1 MDLLKL
7 SAINAVLANY
17 LPDGRLM
24 EIQERLKR
32 LPEDKLDILPT
43 ITQFKSPMTGLICS
57 LAFGFLGLDRFYKG
71 NSIRDTILGVM
82 KLFAFVVGAILYIAA
97 DYKMINASYSFDYY
111 NQIGNHI
118 GFMPYIFSLL
128 LWAGWWNWVSMDYFN
143 VYEGIKKDN
152 LNKLETTFTQFGV

>member
-7 SAINAVLANY
+7 SAINTVLANY

-43 ITQFKSPMTGLICS
+43 IIQFKSPMTGLIYS

-97 DYKMINASYSFDYY
+97 DYKMINASYPFNYY
-111 NQIGNHI
+111 NQIGFI
-118 GFMPYIFSLL
+118 PYIFGIFLF
-128 LWAGWWNWVSMDYFN
+128 AGWCIWIYMDYFN